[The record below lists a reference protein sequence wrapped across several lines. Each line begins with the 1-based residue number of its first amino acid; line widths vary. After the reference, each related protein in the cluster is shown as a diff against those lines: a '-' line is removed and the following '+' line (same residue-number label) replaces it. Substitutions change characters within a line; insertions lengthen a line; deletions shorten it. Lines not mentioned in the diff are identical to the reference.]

1 MKLYERK
8 WDGVKGAINN
18 LSNYRRSIILKT
30 VNIIILAVSFL
41 QSRPINGK
49 VTGQNNVVLRNVNII
64 SLPSGVGTQSDD
76 FGSFLLMT
84 QPRDKYVIVSHIGY
98 VSDTIDITYFN
109 NNALILLKEKN
120 IIMDSLD
127 VEANSWGQSNY
138 FSENKM
144 VNHIDLEN
152 SMIRGSIDIGDALFS
167 EYPVSMDE
175 TIGGKKNLSLRGSS
189 NDELI
194 FLYDGIR
201 INNLSSG
208 MLDISQFTSLGLSKI
223 ELISG
228 NNENT
233 IHSSGAIN
241 LVPKINYDNQF
252 TLNQKFG
259 TYDFGSFDAYGSLG
273 MRFISVNTGFSNGKF
288 LQRYSDSD
296 NAELQ
301 NEYKRNLINMGF
313 RNGKGHEIKLM
324 GFRNEK
330 KFNNDRTKD
339 TLDLYTQNLI
349 VKYNDKNNFIGN
361 ISIYGFSQE
370 QKVGEFTSFQ
380 RNKNNDE
387 LEGIGI
393 WYEKK
398 VRNSILRFSTERN
411 RIRSAWT
418 IDNDQIQLS
427 RKGIKSIGVFE
438 MLQPTNNE
446 GLHLNDLKFVFSKER
461 VNSENDLGSA
471 IFLEDKDW
479 ESINTKFTV
488 SMIDRRL
495 KIKRLVFINLSNA
508 FRIPSIYERVHS
520 KINALITN
528 NDLVPEQKSMA
539 ELGVKLED
547 HDSMNNRS
555 MNAGFTAFRYK
566 YTDKIKQLY
575 FEDAIIQVPINY
587 GSASIFGFDNSINL
601 NLVEGRVILGT
612 YLTNYFFSDAMAF
625 QLQPNKMFRTTIQV
639 KNSLGMIKFIY
650 RKESE
655 RYLTTIGENG
665 IQNQTK
671 IKPLESLDIDI
682 SRKVSFDFAD
692 IAISF
697 SGKNLNNPSHELMGL
712 SIYDKRFILS
722 FHLSIQ

>member
-1 MKLYERK
+1 M
-8 WDGVKGAINN
+8 
-18 LSNYRRSIILKT
+18 
-30 VNIIILAVSFL
+30 
-41 QSRPINGK
+41 PINGK
-49 VTGQNNVVLRNVNII
+49 VAGQDNVVLRNVNII

-76 FGSFLLMT
+76 FGSFSLMT

-109 NNALILLKEKN
+109 NNHLILLKEKN
-120 IIMDSLD
+120 IVMDSLD
-127 VEANSWGQSNY
+127 VEAKSWGQSNF

-152 SMIRGSIDIGDALFS
+152 STIRGSIDIGDALFS

-175 TIGGKKNLSLRGSS
+175 TIGGKKLSLRGSS
-189 NDELI
+189 NDELV

-201 INNLSSG
+201 INNISSG

-233 IHSSGAIN
+233 IHSSGTIN

-252 TLNQKFG
+252 TLNQQFG
-259 TYDFGSFDAYGSLG
+259 TYDYGSFDAYGSLG
-273 MRFISVNTGFSNGKF
+273 MRYVSVNTGFSNGKF

-296 NAELQ
+296 NTDLE
-301 NEYKRNLINMGF
+301 NEYRRNLINMGF
-313 RNGKGHEIKLM
+313 RNGKGREIKLM
-324 GFRNEK
+324 GFWNEK
-330 KFNNDRTKD
+330 KFNNERTKD

-349 VKYNDKNNFIGN
+349 VKYNDKNNFIGD

-370 QKVGEFTSFQ
+370 QNVGEFTSFQ

-387 LEGIGI
+387 LEGVGI

-398 VRNSILRFSTERN
+398 VSNSTMRFSTERN
-411 RIRSAWT
+411 KIRSAWT

-427 RKGIKSIGVFE
+427 RNGIKIIGAFE

-446 GLHLNDLKFVFSKER
+446 GLHLNDLKFVFSKEK
-461 VNSENDLGSA
+461 VNSVNDLGTA

-520 KINALITN
+520 KINALITD

-575 FEDAIIQVPINY
+575 FEDAFIQVPINY
-587 GSASIFGFDNSINL
+587 GSASIFGFDNFINL
-601 NLVEGRVILGT
+601 NLFGGRVKFGT

-625 QLQPNKMFRTTIQV
+625 QLQPDKMFRTTIQV
-639 KNSLGMIKFIY
+639 KNSLAMIKFIY

-655 RYLTTIGENG
+655 KSLTTIGENG

-671 IKPLESLDIDI
+671 IKPLESFDIDI
-682 SRKVSFDFAD
+682 SRKVSIDFAD

-697 SGKNLNNPSHELMGL
+697 SGKNLNSPSQELMGL
-712 SIYDKRFILS
+712 SIYDKRFIIS
-722 FHLSIQ
+722 FDLSIQ